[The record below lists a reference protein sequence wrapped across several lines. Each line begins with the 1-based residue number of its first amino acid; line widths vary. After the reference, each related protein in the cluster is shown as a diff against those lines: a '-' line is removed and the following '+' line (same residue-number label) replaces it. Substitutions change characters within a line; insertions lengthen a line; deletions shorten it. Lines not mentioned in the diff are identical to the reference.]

1 MTGGLIG
8 IKTMMS
14 EEEFDAG
21 MIYCG
26 MLQDGC
32 TREEAVA
39 NLYVKGDNPNQ
50 MAMKIA
56 KTGKDLDLN
65 RQFRVIKFWEKGDIG
80 Q

>member
-21 MIYCG
+21 MIFCG

-39 NLYVKGDNPNQ
+39 NLVVMKYSIEAIRSAVAAFCKMEGIEYDNF
-50 MAMKIA
+50 
-56 KTGKDLDLN
+56 L
-65 RQFRVIKFWEKGDIG
+65 VG

>member
-21 MIYCG
+21 MIFCG

-39 NLYVKGDNPNQ
+39 NLVI
-50 MAMKIA
+50 MKYSLEAIRSA
-56 KTGKDLDLN
+56 VTAFCKMEGIEYHNFL
-65 RQFRVIKFWEKGDIG
+65 VG

>member
-21 MIYCG
+21 MIFCG

-39 NLYVKGDNPNQ
+39 NLVIMKYSIEAIRSAVTAFCKMEGIEYDNFLVSQ
-50 MAMKIA
+50 
-56 KTGKDLDLN
+56 G
-65 RQFRVIKFWEKGDIG
+65 G
-80 Q
+80 

>member
-21 MIYCG
+21 MIFCG

-39 NLYVKGDNPNQ
+39 NLVV
-50 MAMKIA
+50 MKYSIEA
-56 KTGKDLDLN
+56 IRSAVAAFCKMEGIEYN
-65 RQFRVIKFWEKGDIG
+65 KFFIHLSEKSS
-80 Q
+80 

>member
-1 MTGGLIG
+1 MTGGLTG

-21 MIYCG
+21 MIFCG

-39 NLYVKGDNPNQ
+39 NLVVMEYSIEAIRNAVTAFCKMEGIEYN
-50 MAMKIA
+50 
-56 KTGKDLDLN
+56 
-65 RQFRVIKFWEKGDIG
+65 KFFIHLSEKSS
-80 Q
+80 

>member
-1 MTGGLIG
+1 MIGGLTG

-21 MIYCG
+21 MIFCG

-39 NLYVKGDNPNQ
+39 NLVIMKYSLEAIRSAVTAFCKMEGIEYDNF
-50 MAMKIA
+50 
-56 KTGKDLDLN
+56 L
-65 RQFRVIKFWEKGDIG
+65 VG